1 MSGVQRALLASVRF
15 YQRAISPTRPPRC
28 RFMPTCSEYAV
39 EALQVHGAVRGTW
52 LAARRLAK
60 CAPWHPGGIDFV
72 PEPAHSRG
80 AGTTGEPRSSKTSA
94 PIPGSPASGT
104 AAQVTATQMTA
115 TQMTTRP
122 GGEPG
127 GSGHP
132 AGLRPGS
139 AAGDLRC

>member
-1 MSGVQRALLASVRF
+1 MSRVQRALLASVRF

-52 LAARRLAK
+52 LAIRRLLK
-60 CAPWHPGGIDFV
+60 CAPWHPGGVDFV
-72 PEPAHSRG
+72 PEPAHSRR
-80 AGTTGEPRSSKTSA
+80 AGTAGAPRSSKTSA
-94 PIPGSPASGT
+94 PIPGALASGT
-104 AAQVTATQMTA
+104 VT
-115 TQMTTRP
+115 P

>member
-1 MSGVQRALLASVRF
+1 VSRAQRALLASVRF

-52 LAARRLAK
+52 LAVRRLLK

-72 PEPAHSRG
+72 PEPRHSRR
-80 AGTTGEPRSSKTSA
+80 AGTAGAARSSKTSA
-94 PIPGSPASGT
+94 PIPGAPSP
-104 AAQVTATQMTA
+104 VTAES
-115 TQMTTRP
+115 
-122 GGEPG
+122 GGVPG

-132 AGLRPGS
+132 AGLRRGP